1 MRTEAG
7 EQPGLRGAQ
16 AWSVL
21 GPAGRSGGRA
31 GCGGGVSC
39 DERLLRAVL
48 GQASRRTRVCLCGP
62 KMEDWASAVIG
73 VGILV
78 VICCCGELARL
89 VAQDDEKM
97 AAEAAGRNPAQ
108 PKLYMGAPMRMQFKT
123 FDVSSKKKKKQQK
136 QKQQQMAYIDDVTPL
151 DLDSVTKID
160 SDSINLTPRDV
171 NGNEQLLSASELAQ
185 GAPPLRRSP
194 CCCARHRAIAVLE
207 LRRQQVRHD
216 LIRKHVW
223 VAVQSPK
230 GSM

>member
-1 MRTEAG
+1 VVCFGSRWEKRA
-7 EQPGLRGAQ
+7 
-16 AWSVL
+16 
-21 GPAGRSGGRA
+21 GGRA

-62 KMEDWASAVIG
+62 KMEDWVSAVIG

-123 FDVSSKKKKKQQK
+123 FDVSKKKKAPRQV
-136 QKQQQMAYIDDVTPL
+136 AHIGDLPSL
-151 DLDSVTKID
+151 DL
-160 SDSINLTPRDV
+160 SDTNLRDNSASAINLTPRDV

-223 VAVQSPK
+223 VAVQSPE